1 MYSVINPHEPDSSY
15 DDLAPH
21 RHGSLLKLFVWLIAL
36 AIIGYVGYVG
46 YHFASA
52 YRTIVIDSNEGG
64 GPTLQSVYCLL
75 TKCATTQKQIEND
88 PNPVPPEEESR
99 FDILILGIR
108 GEDDLAD
115 GGLLTDTMM
124 LLSVDKAT
132 GRTSLVSLPRDLYI
146 DMKGTLTN
154 GSIIDIKGKLN
165 EVYEHGYE
173 NQQGLTFT
181 SQMISRLTGVHVDKA
196 VLFDFKAF
204 GEIVEAL
211 GGVDVYLDKPFSE
224 PKQWGY
230 PFSLPAGNNHLN
242 GETALYYARSRYS
255 SSDFDRARRQQQ
267 LMFAMKK
274 RATELGFL
282 ANPVKV
288 SNLLTSL
295 EGNLKTNIQ
304 LWEVG
309 DMVALAKQVSTNP
322 PKTSVLSTDNLLYET
337 HGIKGEYI
345 LLPKGD
351 NFTLLRDYFKT
362 VLAQ

>member
-1 MYSVINPHEPDSSY
+1 MYSITKLIFWCVII
-15 DDLAPH
+15 AI
-21 RHGSLLKLFVWLIAL
+21 LIV
-36 AIIGYVGYVG
+36 VGYVG
-46 YHFASA
+46 VHFISA
-52 YRTIVIDSNEGG
+52 YRTIVINSNEGG
-64 GPTLQSVYCLL
+64 SPTLQSVYCLF
-75 TKCATTQKQIEND
+75 TKCADQRKPIEHD
-88 PNPVPPEEESR
+88 PNPIPPEEANR

-124 LLSVDKAT
+124 LLSVDKTT

-146 DMKGTLTN
+146 DTKGMLTN
-154 GSIIDIKGKLN
+154 GSIVEVKGKLN
-165 EVYEHGYE
+165 EIYEHGYE
-173 NQQGLTFT
+173 NQQGLAFT
-181 SQMISRLTGVHVDKA
+181 SQMISRLTGVHVDRA

-204 GEIVEAL
+204 GEIVDAL
-211 GGVDVYLDKPFSE
+211 DGVDVYLDKPFSE

-230 PFSLPAGNNHLN
+230 VFSVPAGQNHLN
-242 GETALYYARSRYS
+242 GEQALYYVRSRYS

-267 LMFAMKK
+267 VMFAMKK

-295 EGNLKTNIQ
+295 KGNLKTNIQ

-309 DMVALAKQVSTNP
+309 DMVAIAKQVSANP

-337 HGIKGEYI
+337 TGIKGEYI

-351 NFTLLRDYFKT
+351 NWALVRDYFKNL
-362 VLAQ
+362 LAQ

>member
-1 MYSVINPHEPDSSY
+1 MHSTINQHKPDDSY
-15 DDLAPH
+15 DDLTP
-21 RHGSLLKLFVWLIAL
+21 RRGGSLFKLLAWLVGL

-64 GPTLQSVYCLL
+64 TSLQKVYCLF
-75 TKCATTQKQIEND
+75 TKCTDNQKPIEHD
-88 PNPVPPEEESR
+88 LNPIPPEEANR
-99 FDILILGIR
+99 FNILILGMR

-124 LLSVDKAT
+124 LLSVDTST
-132 GRTSLVSLPRDLYI
+132 GRTALVSLPRDLYL

-154 GSIIDIKGKLN
+154 GSVFQVTGKLN
-165 EVYEHGYE
+165 EIYERGYE
-173 NQQGLTFT
+173 NQQGLAFA
-181 SQMISRLTGVHVDKA
+181 SQMISRLTGTRVDKA
-196 VLFDFKAF
+196 ILFDFKAF
-204 GEIVEAL
+204 GEIVNAL
-211 GGVDVYLDKPFSE
+211 GGIDVYLEKPFSE

-230 PFSLPAGNNHLN
+230 EFTLPAGQNHLN
-242 GETALYYARSRYS
+242 GEQALYYVRSRYS

-267 LMFAMKK
+267 VMFAMKK
-274 RATELGFL
+274 RASELGFL

-295 EGNLKTNIQ
+295 KGNLKTNIQ

-309 DMVALAKQVSTNP
+309 DMIAIAKQVSANT
-322 PKTSVLSTDNLLYET
+322 PKTFVLSTDNLLYET
-337 HGIKGEYI
+337 KGIHGEYI

-351 NFTLLRDYFKT
+351 NFNLLRDYFKT

>member
-1 MYSVINPHEPDSSY
+1 MYSITKFIFWGLLIVVI
-15 DDLAPH
+15 AA
-21 RHGSLLKLFVWLIAL
+21 VI
-36 AIIGYVGYVG
+36 YVGV
-46 YHFASA
+46 HFASA
-52 YRTIVIDSNEGG
+52 YRTIVIDSSEGG
-64 GPTLQSVYCLL
+64 LNLQGVYCLFK
-75 TKCATTQKQIEND
+75 KCADNQKLIESD
-88 PNPVPPEEESR
+88 PNPVPKEETDR

-154 GSIIDIKGKLN
+154 GSIFHVNGKLN
-165 EVYEHGYE
+165 EIYERGYE
-173 NQQGLTFT
+173 NQQGLVFA
-181 SQMISRLTGVHVDKA
+181 SQMISRLSGVYVDKA

-211 GGVDVYLDKPFSE
+211 GGVDVFLDKPFTE

-230 PFSLPAGNNHLN
+230 EFTLPAGKNHLN
-242 GETALYYARSRYS
+242 GEQALYYVRSRYS

-267 LMFAMKK
+267 VMFAIKK

-295 EGNLKTNIQ
+295 KGNLKTNIQ

-309 DMVALAKQVSTNP
+309 DMIDLAKQLSANT
-322 PKTSVLSTDNLLYET
+322 PKTSVISTDNLLYESK
-337 HGIKGEYI
+337 GIHGEYL

-351 NFTLLRDYFKT
+351 NFTLLRGYFKT

>member
-1 MYSVINPHEPDSSY
+1 MYSIVNPQEPRESY
-15 DDLAPH
+15 DAPPRQRRSLFKLLA
-21 RHGSLLKLFVWLIAL
+21 WLIAL
-36 AIIGYVGYVG
+36 AVVGYIGYVG

-52 YRTIVIDSNEGG
+52 YRTIVIDSNEGASNWERA
-64 GPTLQSVYCLL
+64 LCLFK
-75 TKCATTQKQIEND
+75 KCADSQKEIED
-88 PNPVPPEEESR
+88 DQNPVPPEEANR

-132 GRTSLVSLPRDLYI
+132 GRTALVSLPRDLYI
-146 DMKGTLTN
+146 DMKGTLVN
-154 GSIIDIKGKLN
+154 GSVFQVKGKLN
-165 EVYEHGYE
+165 EVYERGYE
-173 NQQGLTFT
+173 NQQGLAFA
-181 SQMISRLTGVHVDKA
+181 SQMISRLTGVRVDKA

-204 GEIVEAL
+204 GEIVDAL

-230 PFSLPAGNNHLN
+230 PFTLPAGANHLN
-242 GETALYYARSRYS
+242 GEQALYYVRSRYS

-267 LMFAMKK
+267 VMFAMKK

-295 EGNLKTNIQ
+295 KGNLKTNIQ

-309 DMVALAKQVSTNP
+309 DMVNLAKKLSANT
-322 PKTSVLSTDNLLYET
+322 PKTSVISTDNLLYET
-337 HGIKGEYI
+337 KGIHGEYI
-345 LLPKGD
+345 LLPKGE